1 MGAHFKSENSILQD
15 FSSFSYGDGVLV
27 HYTRHNI
34 DENFIWLDA
43 DFTAF
48 VACDSSLETPETL

>member
-1 MGAHFKSENSILQD
+1 MGAHFKSENLILQD

-27 HYTRHNI
+27 QTWHNI
-34 DENFIWLDA
+34 DENFIWSDA